1 MNDLEFYNDDN
12 EGGTYVA
19 NPECPDCDPEARGGT
34 PISHPEDPY
43 CDPGN

>member
-1 MNDLEFYNDDN
+1 MNDLEFLDENM
-12 EGGTYVA
+12 GGTPIS
-19 NPECPDCDPEARGGT
+19 NPEDPDCDPEARGGT